1 LSSLERLRGARSLV
15 AAVALGCAASA
26 LSATGRF
33 SAAPSG
39 AALPEGWQPLT
50 FPRVERHTRYQ
61 LVADEGTTVVRAE
74 ADASASGLIRR
85 VEVDPARAPI
95 LAWRWKVAGVV
106 AAADAT
112 RKDGDDYAARVYVAF
127 KYDPAR
133 VSWFDRAKYAL
144 IKLIY
149 GEYPPHAGINYV
161 WDNRLA
167 PGTILPNAYT
177 DRVRMIVVRSGE
189 REAGR
194 WMAESR
200 NVLEDYRRAF
210 GETPPPVSG
219 IAIMSDTDDT
229 GGRAVAWY
237 GDIDLRAAP

>member
-1 LSSLERLRGARSLV
+1 MPA
-15 AAVALGCAASA
+15 
-26 LSATGRF
+26 
-33 SAAPSG
+33 
-39 AALPEGWQPLT
+39 GWEPLT
-50 FPRVERHTRYQ
+50 FPRIERHTAYR
-61 LVADEGTTVVRAE
+61 LVAEDGVTVVRAE
-74 ADASASGLIRR
+74 ADDSASGLIRR
-85 VEVDPARAPI
+85 VEVDPARTPI

-112 RKDGDDYAARVYVAF
+112 RKEGDDYAARVYVAF

-133 VSWFDRAKYAL
+133 VSWFDRTKYAL
-144 IKLIY
+144 IRLIY

-177 DRVRMIVVRSGE
+177 DRVRMIVLRSGE

-194 WMAESR
+194 WMAETR
-200 NVLEDYRRAF
+200 NVLEDYQRAF
-210 GETPPPVSG
+210 GEAPPRVSG
-219 IAIMSDTDDT
+219 IAIMTDTDDT
-229 GGRAVAWY
+229 GGKAVAWY